1 MAGHSKW
8 ANIQHRKGRQDKARS
23 KLFSKLSKDI
33 TIAAKLGSPDVDMNP
48 RLRLAVNN
56 AKGQSMPKDNI
67 QRAISK
73 GSAGEGADY
82 DEMRYEGF
90 GPAGIGIIVE
100 VSTDNKNRAAME
112 VRTAFSKNGGAL
124 GETGTV
130 SFGFDQIGEITYPLG
145 AGDEDAV
152 MEAAMEAGADDVQ
165 SDETSHEPDNGP
177 DNAPLHTFLTAR
189 DQLAVVAAELEKALG
204 DAPKSVNLIWKAQ
217 NMIDAPDK
225 AVTVMNL
232 VEALEDLDDVQTV
245 YHNLELSDAALAA
258 LEA

>member
-8 ANIQHRKGRQDKARS
+8 ANIQHRKGRQDKLRS

-33 TIAAKLGSPDVDMNP
+33 TIAAKLGVPDPDMNP
-48 RLRLAVNN
+48 RLRLAINN

-67 QRAISK
+67 QRAVNK

-112 VRTAFSKNGGAL
+112 VRTAFSKNGGNL

-130 SFGFDQIGEITYPLG
+130 SFSFDQIGEVTYPL
-145 AGDEDAV
+145 AIGDEDAV
-152 MEAAMEAGADDVQ
+152 MEAAMEAGADDVE
-165 SDETSHEPDNGP
+165 SDETSEDPDESP
-177 DNAPLHTFLTAR
+177 EHTFFTPR
-189 DQLAVVAAELEKALG
+189 EELAVVAAELEKQLG
-204 DAPKSVNLIWKAQ
+204 EAPKGVNLIWRAQ

-225 AVTVMNL
+225 AGTIIRL
-232 VEALEDLDDVQTV
+232 VEALEDLDDVQNV
-245 YHNLELSDAALAA
+245 YHNLEMSEAAMAAMAA
-258 LEA
+258 LEE

>member
-112 VRTAFSKNGGAL
+112 VRTAFSKNGGNL

-130 SFGFDQIGEITYPLG
+130 SFGFDQIGEITYPL
-145 AGDEDAV
+145 AVGDEEAV
-152 MEAAMEAGADDVQ
+152 LEAAMEAGADDVQ
-165 SDETSHEPDNGP
+165 SDEISEDPD
-177 DNAPLHTFLTAR
+177 DAPVHTFFMAR
-189 DQLAVVAAELEKALG
+189 DQLAVVAGELEKALG
-204 DAPKSVNLIWKAQ
+204 EAPKSVNLIWKAQ
-217 NMIDAPDK
+217 NMIDVPEK
-225 AVTVMNL
+225 AATVIGL
-232 VEALEDLDDVQTV
+232 VEALEDLDDVQNV
-245 YHNLELSDAALAA
+245 YHNLELSEAALTVLAA

>member
-33 TIAAKLGSPDVDMNP
+33 TIAAKLGVPDVDMNP

-67 QRAISK
+67 QRAINK

-112 VRTAFSKNGGAL
+112 VRTAFSKNGGNL

-130 SFGFDQIGEITYPLG
+130 SFGFDQIGEITYPL
-145 AGDEDAV
+145 AIGDEDVV
-152 MEAAMEAGADDVQ
+152 MEAAMESGADDVV
-165 SDETSHEPDNGP
+165 SDETSEDPDETP
-177 DNAPLHTFLTAR
+177 EHTFFTER
-189 DQLAVVAAELEKALG
+189 EQLATVAVELEKHLG
-204 DAPKSVNLIWKAQ
+204 EAPKGVNLIWKAQ
-217 NMIDAPDK
+217 NMIDVPEK
-225 AVTVMNL
+225 AATIMKL
-232 VEALEDLDDVQTV
+232 VEALEDLDDVQNV
-245 YHNLELSDAALAA
+245 YHNLELSEAALAA
-258 LEA
+258 LEEQE

>member
-33 TIAAKLGSPDVDMNP
+33 TIASKLGSPDVDMNP

-67 QRAISK
+67 QRAINK
-73 GSAGEGADY
+73 GAGGEGADY

-112 VRTAFSKNGGAL
+112 VRTAFSKNGGNL

-130 SFGFDQIGEITYPLG
+130 SFGFDQIGVITYPL
-145 AGDEDAV
+145 AIGDEDAV
-152 MEAAMEAGADDVQ
+152 MEAAMEAGADDVE
-165 SDETSHEPDNGP
+165 SDALSEEPDVTP
-177 DNAPLHTFLTAR
+177 EHTFYTAR
-189 DQLAVVAAELEKALG
+189 DELAAVASELEKIFGAE
-204 DAPKSVNLIWKAQ
+204 PKGVNMIWRAQ
-217 NMIDAPDK
+217 NSIDAPDK
-225 AVTVMNL
+225 AGTIIKL
-232 VEALEDLDDVQTV
+232 VEALEDLDDVQNV
-245 YHNLELSDAALAA
+245 YHSLELSEAAMETIAA
-258 LEA
+258 ME

>member
-33 TIAAKLGSPDVDMNP
+33 TIAAKLGTPDVDMNP

-67 QRAISK
+67 QRAINK
-73 GSAGEGADY
+73 GSGGEGADY
-82 DEMRYEGF
+82 AEMRYEGF

-112 VRTAFSKNGGAL
+112 VRTAFSKNGGNL

-130 SFGFDQIGEITYPLG
+130 SFGFDQIGEITYPL
-145 AGDEDAV
+145 AIGDEEKI
-152 MEAAMEAGADDVQ
+152 MEAAMDAGADDVE
-165 SDETSHEPDNGP
+165 SDEESDDPEIKPE
-177 DNAPLHTFLTAR
+177 HTFYTDR
-189 DQLAVVAAELEKALG
+189 DELASVASALEKILG
-204 DAPKSVNLIWKAQ
+204 AEPKGVNMIWRAQ
-217 NMIDAPDK
+217 NPIDAPQK
-225 AVTVMNL
+225 AGTIIKL
-232 VEALEDLDDVQTV
+232 VEALEDLDDVQNV
-245 YHNLELSDAALAA
+245 YHSLELSEAAMAA
-258 LEA
+258 LEEQD